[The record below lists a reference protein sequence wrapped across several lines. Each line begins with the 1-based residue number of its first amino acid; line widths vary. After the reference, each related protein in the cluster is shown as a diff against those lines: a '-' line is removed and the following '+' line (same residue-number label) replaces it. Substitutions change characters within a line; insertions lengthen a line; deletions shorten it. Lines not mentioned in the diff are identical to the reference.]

1 MKTRQAGGTRG
12 SYRDVISRCRRWY
25 VRLGSLEAE
34 LEMRIHVQEIH
45 EEVLPGGT
53 LREAQKQDK
62 GREDTSKCAISS
74 QVLVKEA
81 SLLFPQGTW
90 LLGYSSEPFQAFCS
104 PISCSWLG
112 KPL

>member
-25 VRLGSLEAE
+25 IRLGSLEAD

-45 EEVLPGGT
+45 EEVLSGGT

-62 GREDTSKCAISS
+62 GREDTSKCAMSS

-81 SLLFPQGTW
+81 SLLFPQGTLASW
-90 LLGYSSEPFQAFCS
+90 LLLRAIPGFLLPHLLLMAR
-104 PISCSWLG
+104 
-112 KPL
+112 